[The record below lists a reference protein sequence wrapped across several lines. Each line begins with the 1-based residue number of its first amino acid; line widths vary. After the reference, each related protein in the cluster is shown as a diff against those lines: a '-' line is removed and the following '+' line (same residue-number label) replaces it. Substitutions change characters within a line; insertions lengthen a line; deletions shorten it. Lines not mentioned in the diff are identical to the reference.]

1 MRIIKSYAE
10 ANSLNLL
17 LNTSKKTSF
26 SIYFKSKEN
35 FRYWLLQRKNKK
47 ISLSKKQEIILK
59 LLNNQ
64 TTIWL
69 DGFGFALRY
78 FNDKIISIEQ
88 HHFKNIL
95 GKVKNNNHIYFSNN
109 LFSEKSL
116 KTINKKF
123 LSNII
128 VLDSQIL
135 EYITPLEIINFLTN
149 LHKIFKERKLIICI
163 DLKKINFNKLKFNNN
178 EVLGEILKNLNIK
191 NKIHILSMFEYI
203 VELN

>member
-1 MRIIKSYAE
+1 MADKNRKKEIIENK
-10 ANSLNLL
+10 NNTTLN
-17 LNTSKKTSF
+17 SKKTSF

-69 DGFGFALRY
+69 DGFGFALRC

-116 KTINKKF
+116 NTINKKF

-135 EYITPLEIINFLTN
+135 EYITSLEIINFLRN
-149 LHKIFKERKLIICI
+149 LHNYTIHHLIFLFLRFSYFHQISIL
-163 DLKKINFNKLKFNNN
+163 LVHSRNF
-178 EVLGEILKNLNIK
+178 
-191 NKIHILSMFEYI
+191 
-203 VELN
+203 